1 MELTSSEPRFT
12 SVKLTLMP
20 TAAQARCFAR
30 HGGAA
35 RLAFN
40 RVLGEHIRIKRANRE
55 RPEGSPS
62 QIVPYGKLGGIDAFN
77 KWKKR
82 TLADDPEHYGWLRE
96 MFQLVL
102 EEASKDAGEA
112 LNARRQWYRDNR
124 KGRCPGHARFKKK
137 GRSRVSFRIRNK
149 SNEVRFRPTGTASDD
164 ASAIPARAVQLP
176 AKLGGVVRLRE
187 DTRKLRRLLAKPETR
202 LWFATIALDQGRW
215 TLTVNLQTDPLHP
228 ATQVASEG
236 DAVPVGID
244 LGLQTFAVLATAES
258 EEVERLQ
265 HPRPLRR
272 ALDKLRR
279 DSRAL
284 SRKKKGSK
292 NRDKARRRL
301 QSLHARLRN
310 VRHDFV
316 RRHASR
322 LAQTHSHLVVET
334 LSFTGLV
341 RTRRGIARGFADS
354 AAALFLTKLK
364 TRVGWHGGQLTEAHR
379 HFPSTR
385 RCSACGHVG
394 DRVPLGQRT
403 FHCSRCGFEADRDTN
418 AAINLGQYPGLP
430 LPTSEKPSGS

>member
-1 MELTSSEPRFT
+1 MGVTAEPRFT
-12 SVKLTLMP
+12 SFKFTLMP
-20 TAAQARCFAR
+20 TAEQAALFAR

-35 RLAFN
+35 RFAFN
-40 RVLGEHIRIKRANRE
+40 RVIGEHIRIKQANRE
-55 RPEGSPS
+55 AREGEPTG
-62 QIVPYGKLGGIDAFN
+62 IVPYGKLGGIDAFN

-82 TLADDPEHYGWLRE
+82 AMAESPEEYGWLGE
-96 MFQLVL
+96 LYQLVL

-112 LNARRQWYRDNR
+112 LDARRQWYRKNR
-124 KGRCPGHARFKKK
+124 KGRCPGFARFKKK

-149 SNEVRFRPTGTASDD
+149 STEVRFRPKGPVPDEATAL
-164 ASAIPARAVQLP
+164 PARAVRLP
-176 AKLGGVVRLRE
+176 AKLGGVVDLRE
-187 DTRKLRRLLAKPETR
+187 DTRTLRRLLAKPHTR
-202 LWFATIALDQGRW
+202 LWFATIAWDQGRW
-215 TLTVNLQTDPLHP
+215 TLTVNLQTGSLHP
-228 ATQVASEG
+228 ATQVSPEG
-236 DAVPVGID
+236 AVPVGVD
-244 LGLQTFAVLATAES
+244 LGLQTFAVLATAEG
-258 EEVERLQ
+258 EEVERLH

-279 DSRAL
+279 RARGL
-284 SRKKKGSK
+284 SRKTKGSK
-292 NRDKARRRL
+292 NREKARRRV

-334 LSFTGLV
+334 LNLAGLV

-364 TRVGWHGGQLTEAHR
+364 TRVRWHGGQLTEAPR

-418 AAINLGQYPGLP
+418 AAINLGQFPGRP
-430 LPTSEKPSGS
+430 LPTSEKPLGS